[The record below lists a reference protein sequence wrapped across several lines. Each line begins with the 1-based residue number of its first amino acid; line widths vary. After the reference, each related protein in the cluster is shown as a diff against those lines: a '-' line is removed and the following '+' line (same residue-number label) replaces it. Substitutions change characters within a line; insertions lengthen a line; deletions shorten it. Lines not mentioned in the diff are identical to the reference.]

1 MVRGEGKTS
10 NGRTTTRARSRPSP
24 GRFLSAGMYGIHH
37 RYFCSPE
44 EEVRPA
50 LNPFVKI
57 GIRLD
62 QKSNPTWRWLAAIV
76 CRPKEKKSRPRKLG
90 IPDIERC
97 IPDGFHRNSPKL
109 EMDGRISDA
118 KATIAIRF
126 SPSRLMCC
134 IQEGDHLHSW
144 GSLGEYTLSKGV
156 WPTSFTPTLS
166 HHRTPRPIFWHVRL
180 LLRNH
185 RQTIG

>member
-1 MVRGEGKTS
+1 MVRGEGKPS

-57 GIRLD
+57 SIRLD

-76 CRPKEKKSRPRKLG
+76 CIDQKRSNLDPKNWASQIPKGAFQTDLPGTLRNWKWTDGDRTQRPPSRSDSRPHNSCVASRKEITSTRG
-90 IPDIERC
+90 VASE
-97 IPDGFHRNSPKL
+97 N
-109 EMDGRISDA
+109 
-118 KATIAIRF
+118 IR
-126 SPSRLMCC
+126 
-134 IQEGDHLHSW
+134 
-144 GSLGEYTLSKGV
+144 
-156 WPTSFTPTLS
+156 
-166 HHRTPRPIFWHVRL
+166 
-180 LLRNH
+180 
-185 RQTIG
+185 